1 MKINIINASLGKLI
15 AALLILTVCLYT
27 QDDHIQ
33 RWVQGHKNS
42 TTDHISNDVKKMG
55 AFSVLAFVGLGL
67 YGYIAGDRKAVA
79 TFWLGLESFIITG
92 VFVEVLK
99 RTTGRSRPNT
109 GDPHDTWTGPNI
121 SGQTEHMSFPSGDVS
136 SAFSVASVVASEYG
150 NAVVPSL
157 VYTAATL
164 IALGRVHNNAH
175 WPSDVF
181 VGAAAGYFT
190 GKGIVASH
198 RDAKGSF
205 CVLLAIIRRLKQLF
219 TRVRKKPS
227 SKSDDSS
234 AGMRT

>member
-1 MKINIINASLGKLI
+1 MRIHIINASLGKSI

-42 TTDHISNDVKKMG
+42 TNDHISNDVKKIG
-55 AFSVLAFVGLGL
+55 AFSVLTFVGLGL

-79 TFWLGLESFIITG
+79 TFLLGLESFIITG

-99 RTTGRSRPNT
+99 RSTGRSRPNT
-109 GDPHDTWTGPNI
+109 GNPHDTWTGPNI

-150 NAVVPSL
+150 NVVVSPL

-164 IALGRVHNNAH
+164 IALSRVHNNAH
-175 WPSDVF
+175 WSSDVF
-181 VGAAAGYFT
+181 AGGAIGYFT
-190 GKGIVASH
+190 GKAIVASH
-198 RDAKGSF
+198 RDVKGSF
-205 CVLLAIIRRLKQLF
+205 CVLLPLIRRLKQLL
-219 TRVRKKPS
+219 TRARKKPS
-227 SKSDDSS
+227 SKSDGSS